1 MEKSLVLEST
11 YTHAHTHTHTTWST
25 PLPSKVMEKNV
36 KHKLGQSW
44 NQDMEGGIIP
54 VKCLPLH
61 VGPQQTERIS
71 GWLGR
76 LRESKA
82 LPSGLRV

>member
-44 NQDMEGGIIP
+44 NQDMEGGINP